1 MLNIKKSNFVIFRPY
16 QKKLNVQPNIKIY
29 DNSSNSHVSL
39 ENKHV
44 KYLGILI
51 DCHLTWK
58 YHIDC
63 IATKISR
70 TIGIIAKRRHFL
82 PQNILI
88 TIYRSLI
95 QPYLSYGLCVATG
108 I

>member
-1 MLNIKKSNFVIFRPY
+1 MFNLILK
-16 QKKLNVQPNIKIY
+16 Y
-29 DNSSNSHVSL
+29 DNSSNRYVSL
-39 ENKHV
+39 ENKHYV
-44 KYLGILI
+44 KCLGILI

-58 YHIDC
+58 YHIHY

-70 TIGIIAKRRHFL
+70 TVGITAKRRHFL